1 MLGTVPFHEQRS
13 VSDCGGGR
21 VVAEADEPQFV
32 ASDAV
37 LRTLAVERLSQR
49 WMRRIA
55 RAVTGMSRRER
66 NASHG
71 THELSKG
78 LVRRIYLADG
88 GRLSCR
94 AGKLWMTLDDDRQ
107 DIVLTARQSKSFR
120 PGDCVVVEALTD
132 SRFSLEAL

>member
-1 MLGTVPFHEQRS
+1 MLETVPFHEQRS

-21 VVAEADEPQFV
+21 VVAEADERRFAP
-32 ASDAV
+32 SDAM
-37 LRTLAVERLSQR
+37 LRTLAVERLSRR
-49 WMRRIA
+49 WIRRIA
-55 RAVTGMSRRER
+55 RGITGMTKREP
-66 NASHG
+66 NTSDG

-78 LVRRIYLADG
+78 FVRRIYLADG
-88 GRLSCR
+88 GRISCR

-132 SRFSLEAL
+132 SRFSLETL

>member
-1 MLGTVPFHEQRS
+1 MLETVPFHEQRS
-13 VSDCGGGR
+13 VNDCGGGR
-21 VVAEADEPQFV
+21 VVAEADEPRFV
-32 ASDAV
+32 ASNAV
-37 LRTLAVERLSQR
+37 LRSLAIERLSQR

-55 RAVTGMSRRER
+55 RVVTGMTKRQR
-66 NASHG
+66 NANHG

-78 LVRRIYLADG
+78 FVRRIYLADG
-88 GRLSCR
+88 GRISCR

-132 SRFSLEAL
+132 SRFSLETL